1 MKRWHVFSDFLQI
14 YYHGE
19 TIKVHVSV
27 KNDSN
32 KNIKNIICSG
42 KHHTS
47 CQRRKTE
54 EYLNVCCMSNEMFL
68 RVSSVDQVSTV
79 VLYSNDAY
87 VKAVAIEEQGCV
99 IFFWLTESQNLLL
112 NVAWFTGCRQFA
124 SVYHWP
130 MFPHSPLFWDLRLT
144 VLKILVARRS
154 DWCQASNFIRN

>member
-1 MKRWHVFSDFLQI
+1 MDGAIFLQTLLWWVEQKRLFKLIFIKRWHVFSDFLQI

-19 TIKVHVSV
+19 TIKVHVNV

-32 KNIKNIICSG
+32 KNIKNIILSG
-42 KHHTS
+42 KHDTS
-47 CQRRKTE
+47 CPRRKTE

-99 IFFWLTESQNLLL
+99 ISSDLL
-112 NVAWFTGCRQFA
+112 NHRTHF
-124 SVYHWP
+124 S
-130 MFPHSPLFWDLRLT
+130 L
-144 VLKILVARRS
+144 
-154 DWCQASNFIRN
+154 